1 MFVNK
6 PTRDQYEL
14 LIIDSLIS
22 EGSLLLILFYTNLTY
37 KNRKY
42 LLWSINS
49 LLILLS
55 YTFIIIITLIMNF
68 IMDTIFTF

>member
-22 EGSLLLILFYTNLTY
+22 EGLLLLILFYTNLTY

-42 LLWSINS
+42 LL
-49 LLILLS
+49 
-55 YTFIIIITLIMNF
+55 
-68 IMDTIFTF
+68 

>member
-6 PTRDQYEL
+6 PTHDQYEL

-42 LLWSINS
+42 LL
-49 LLILLS
+49 
-55 YTFIIIITLIMNF
+55 
-68 IMDTIFTF
+68 